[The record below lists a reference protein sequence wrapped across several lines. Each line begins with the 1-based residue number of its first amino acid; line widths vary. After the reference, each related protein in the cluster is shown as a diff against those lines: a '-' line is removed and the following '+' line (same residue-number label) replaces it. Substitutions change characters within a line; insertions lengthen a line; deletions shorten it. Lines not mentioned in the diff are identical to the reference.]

1 MKGVFCAQSVVAQKF
16 VSETG
21 ILCTKFVVALKFVHE
36 RGALCTM
43 LLLGADILQFYA
55 FADKPFLF
63 DGFEDLG

>member
-1 MKGVFCAQSVVAQKF
+1 MAQKF

-21 ILCTKFVVALKFVHE
+21 ILCTKFVVCSEVCARKGYFVHKVAE
-36 RGALCTM
+36 EIEEAGAARGRPR
-43 LLLGADILQFYA
+43 LQFYA